1 MTGHSNLDVL
11 NRILHLASGKSY
23 SIDYVREQIAEKLPQ
38 YADLIDTKKGSFYL
52 VDAAKEKGSIRQTT
66 KIPPLVFFP
75 S

>member
-23 SIDYVREQIAEKLPQ
+23 SIDYVREQITEKMPH

-52 VDAAKEKGSIRQTT
+52 IDAAKDRGLFGKQLR
-66 KIPPLVFFP
+66 LVV
-75 S
+75 SRSSD